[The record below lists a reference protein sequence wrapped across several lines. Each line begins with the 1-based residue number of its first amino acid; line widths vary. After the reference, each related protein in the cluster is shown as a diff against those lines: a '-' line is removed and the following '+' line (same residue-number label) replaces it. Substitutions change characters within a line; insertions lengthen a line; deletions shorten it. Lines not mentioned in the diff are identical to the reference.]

1 MFLTYILDLWRLLT
15 DSYEIVLLGVEG

>member
-1 MFLTYILDLWRLLT
+1 MLLYFMDLWRLLT